1 MSSDKLVGHHHIH
14 IIIILISVIAGTAI
28 AGVVLYYPRAQ
39 QAVAPPVTA
48 QQLVDLEEGFVGVA
62 QRVLPAVV
70 NISAERVE
78 LRRLRERPDF
88 EEFFRQ
94 FPWPFEGPEEEGQEP
109 RGFRFPWP
117 FGQPEGDKEES
128 EPKFKEFRGHSLG
141 SGWIYSEDGYIVT
154 NAHVVKGALEIKVQL
169 YDVENDD
176 TKYPAKLI
184 GTDPRSELAVIKVD
198 VDRKLPT
205 LALGNSNEAQVGQW
219 VVAVG
224 SPLGLAQTVTAGIIS
239 AKGRF
244 LPGASRYIRLGDIIQ
259 TDAAINFGNS
269 GGPLV
274 NLRSEVIGVSV
285 AIASQAPRPMAGNI
299 GIGFAIASD
308 TAKQVVPQLIQKR
321 KVTRGWLGIGIEDL
335 SPNMKDFYG
344 AEYGALVSSIRP
356 DTPAS
361 RSDLQVD
368 DVIVAVD
375 GQKVEDTWDLQKIVM
390 SRQPGAEVT
399 LDVIRDKQRRQVQV
413 KLGEMPAKYAGLE
426 VPKEEPQPEAEEETE
441 APPDVVVSEVLG
453 VKVAALASELARHLD
468 LPEDVAGIAAV
479 EVDSSGPAAGKVK
492 AGDIIT
498 HINRQS
504 VTSLDEYNAALDQAK
519 QSGRDYVI
527 LRLTRKAGAEVLSFI
542 TDIPVE
548 W

>member
-1 MSSDKLVGHHHIH
+1 MSSDKIVSHHHIH
-14 IIIILISVIAGTAI
+14 IIIILISVIAGAAI
-28 AGVVLYYPRAQ
+28 AGVVFYYPRAQ

-78 LRRLRERPDF
+78 QRRLRELPDF

-94 FPWPFEGPEEEGQEP
+94 FPRPFEGPEEEGQEP

-117 FGQPEGDKEES
+117 FGQPEGDEEES
-128 EPKFKEFRGHSLG
+128 EPKFEEFRGHSLG

-176 TKYPAKLI
+176 TKYPATVVAI
-184 GTDPRSELAVIKVD
+184 DPKTELAVIKVD
-198 VDRKLPT
+198 VGRKLPV
-205 LALGNSNEAQVGQW
+205 LSLGNSDAAQVGQW

-244 LPGASRYIRLGDIIQ
+244 LPGASEYIRLGDIIQ

-274 NLRSEVIGVSV
+274 NLRGEVIGVSV

-308 TAKQVVPQLIQKR
+308 TVKQVVPQLIQKR

-361 RSDLQVD
+361 RSELQVD

-375 GQKVEDTWDLQKIVM
+375 DEKVKDTWDLQKVVM

-399 LDVIRDKQRRQVQV
+399 LDVIRNKQHQQVQV

-426 VPKEEPQPEAEEETE
+426 VPKEEAQPEAEEETE
-441 APPDVVVSEVLG
+441 APRDVVVSEMLG

-468 LPEDVAGIAAV
+468 LPEDATGVVAV

-504 VTSLDEYNAALDQAK
+504 ITSLDEYNAALDQAQ

-527 LRLTRKAGAEVLSFI
+527 LRVTRKADGEVLSFI